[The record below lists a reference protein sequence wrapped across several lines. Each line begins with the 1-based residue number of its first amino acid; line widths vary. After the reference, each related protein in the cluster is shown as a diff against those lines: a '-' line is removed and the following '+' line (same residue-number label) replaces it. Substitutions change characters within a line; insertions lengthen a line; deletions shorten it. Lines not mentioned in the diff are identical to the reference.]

1 MEAKIVKGATGPV
14 YMDAL
19 EIRKKVFIEEQGID
33 PALEFDENED
43 FFTYFVGYDEGQPVV
58 TARARRVEADTWL
71 VQRVATR
78 TGYRRH
84 GLARDL
90 FNFIESEA
98 GKAGIKK
105 IKLHAQES
113 AEPFY
118 FSMDY
123 ERVSGPEMEAGI
135 VHYWMEKA
143 I

>member
-1 MEAKIVKGATGPV
+1 MEAKMVRGATGPV

-43 FFTYFVGYDEGQPVV
+43 FFTYFVGYDEAKPIV
-58 TARARRVEADTWL
+58 TARARRVDDDTWV

-84 GLARDL
+84 GLASDL
-90 FNFIESEA
+90 FEFIEA
-98 GKAGIKK
+98 QAVKMNIKK

-118 FSMDY
+118 FAMNY
-123 ERVSGPEMEAGI
+123 ERISGPEMEAGI